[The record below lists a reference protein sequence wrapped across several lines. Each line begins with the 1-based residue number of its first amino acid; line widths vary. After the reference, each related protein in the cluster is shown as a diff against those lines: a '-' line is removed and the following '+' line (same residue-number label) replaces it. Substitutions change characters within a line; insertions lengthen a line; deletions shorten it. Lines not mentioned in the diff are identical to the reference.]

1 MTTLFGLLFWDVL
14 FASIPGAFET
24 PYQFAPLDLAE
35 DTFYY
40 SRQHLVDP
48 RITAIEAGDGAEILE
63 RAYDANLGR
72 MCVGVRWDLFEKEDL
87 LGIVRV
93 CLSRA
98 RRAKCRSL
106 YPRSVTVHRAE
117 GVGRDM

>member
-14 FASIPGAFET
+14 FAATPGAFET
-24 PYQFAPLDLAE
+24 PYQLAPLDLAE

-40 SRQHLVDP
+40 SRQDLADARLAEV
-48 RITAIEAGDGAEILE
+48 EAGAGTEILE
-63 RAYDANLGR
+63 RTYDANLGR

-93 CLSRA
+93 GF
-98 RRAKCRSL
+98 
-106 YPRSVTVHRAE
+106 HRQCCT
-117 GVGRDM
+117 RFH